1 MNALSSDSLA
11 ERGRDYAASAE
22 HNTKRY
28 AQWLELSKQ
37 RDRCLI
43 LTGYG
48 VSLRVERDGLVLQD
62 GCLSGD
68 TPEPQTLERGIH
80 RVATLILLDPHGSLT
95 FDSLRWCREQGIT
108 LILLGYDGEVVTT
121 IRPDGEPSSATLRRA
136 QYQAA
141 DSPAGVSIAQDLV
154 RRKLTG
160 QRATLNQYFPHA
172 DAHETLDA
180 SRQWLD
186 RSPTVAWLN
195 SLETLRSLEG
205 RCASAY
211 FRAWQDMPLRWDK
224 TARKRIPD
232 HWLTY
237 PGRASALASWENAQN
252 ATHPTNAILNY
263 AYALLQAQAQLS
275 LLAHGFDLGQGF
287 LHAPRRKVPSLVY
300 DLMEC
305 ARGDVDAVVL
315 AFIRATTL
323 SVGDFIKARDGS
335 VRLHPAM
342 ARLVVAKCRIRQSV
356 IDGHTRAIRDLL
368 IKECER

>member
-1 MNALSSDSLA
+1 MATPTLA
-11 ERGRDYAASAE
+11 ERGRDYAASAQR
-22 HNTKRY
+22 NTRRY
-28 AQWLELSKQ
+28 AQWLDTSKQ

-48 VSLRVERDGLVLQD
+48 VSVRVERDGLILQD
-62 GCLSGD
+62 GCLSGG
-68 TPEPQTLERGIH
+68 TSEPQMLARGIH

-95 FDSLRWCREQGIT
+95 FDSLRWCREQGIAV
-108 LILLGYDGEVVTT
+108 ILLGYDGEVVTT
-121 IRPDGEPSSATLRRA
+121 IRPDGEPSNATLRMR

-141 DSPAGVSIAQDLV
+141 DSDLGICLAQDIV
-154 RRKLTG
+154 RRKIAS
-160 QRATLNQYFPHA
+160 QRATCRQYFPNA

-180 SRQWLD
+180 ARQWLEM
-186 RSPTVAWLN
+186 SPPAQWLN

-205 RCASAY
+205 RAANAY

-252 ATHPTNAILNY
+252 ATHPANAILNY

-275 LLAHGFDLGQGF
+275 LIAHGFDVACGF
-287 LHAPRRKVPSLVY
+287 LHSPRRKVPSLVY

-305 ARGDVDAVVL
+305 ARGDTDAAVL
-315 AFIRATTL
+315 AFLRGTVLGA
-323 SVGDFIKARDGS
+323 GDFIKARDGS
-335 VRLHPAM
+335 VKLHPSL
-342 ARLVVAKCRIRQSV
+342 ARLVVGKCRIRQSV

-368 IKECER
+368 LKESER